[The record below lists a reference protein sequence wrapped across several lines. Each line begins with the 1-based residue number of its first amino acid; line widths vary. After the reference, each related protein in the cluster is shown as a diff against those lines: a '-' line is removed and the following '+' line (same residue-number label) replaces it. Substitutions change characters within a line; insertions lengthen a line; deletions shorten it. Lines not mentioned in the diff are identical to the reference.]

1 MSLGFD
7 SQQDPKPWPCLEQL
21 APLFPL
27 LLSIWSLLSFCFGHF
42 CTSHSSPSPVPCPPG
57 TLLRGH
63 VAGRGGLAAARP
75 RRKPAPL
82 SHAWVLLAAATMLN
96 CICASGKKKKSH
108 AVSRTGFKKD
118 YTSIPSHPAHPHPP
132 PPLFSPRRSSDF
144 DDDHWQS
151 FKTMYYKIFKK
162 KKKSSCHNV
171 MQIFVTA
178 PRLLLS
184 ISSEGE
190 RLGRSQMETSSHPRS
205 VGPQAKS
212 LEFVPYCLKAKLR
225 EEIAEEREWEQQE
238 VPAPGQMGTSQGC
251 ALGPPPQA
259 RVAAPLRRPAQPT

>member
-82 SHAWVLLAAATMLN
+82 SHARVLLAAATMLN
-96 CICASGKKKKSH
+96 CICASGKKKKNPMLSLEPALKRITH
-108 AVSRTGFKKD
+108 QYPATLLTPTLHHHCSLQGALLTLMMITGRVSKRCIIK
-118 YTSIPSHPAHPHPP
+118 
-132 PPLFSPRRSSDF
+132 SS
-144 DDDHWQS
+144 
-151 FKTMYYKIFKK
+151 KK
-162 KKKSSCHNV
+162 KKN
-171 MQIFVTA
+171 
-178 PRLLLS
+178 P
-184 ISSEGE
+184 
-190 RLGRSQMETSSHPRS
+190 
-205 VGPQAKS
+205 
-212 LEFVPYCLKAKLR
+212 
-225 EEIAEEREWEQQE
+225 
-238 VPAPGQMGTSQGC
+238 
-251 ALGPPPQA
+251 
-259 RVAAPLRRPAQPT
+259 VAIT